1 MKAAVELESA
11 RALAREWPSARRWR
25 MPCKMLAP
33 RSSSPLRLSNRLP
46 RPAVRAARRPSFAP
60 SAASRFRVRQN
71 SAPNAAS
78 LKRDQPATSQIAT
91 HARGGVLPMNG
102 VEWVV
107 EAFGCSPEALQD
119 TQTLRSL
126 FDEIIA
132 EMKLRPVSE
141 TPGHQFPRTGG
152 ITGLCLLAESHLAC
166 HTFPEHGSLCLN
178 LFCCVPRPEWNFE
191 RALQNRF
198 ASQSVTIRRLVRS
211 YEMPREQAASD

>member
-1 MKAAVELESA
+1 
-11 RALAREWPSARRWR
+11 
-25 MPCKMLAP
+25 
-33 RSSSPLRLSNRLP
+33 
-46 RPAVRAARRPSFAP
+46 
-60 SAASRFRVRQN
+60 
-71 SAPNAAS
+71 
-78 LKRDQPATSQIAT
+78 
-91 HARGGVLPMNG
+91 MNG

-107 EAFGCSPEALQD
+107 EAFGCSPEALQS
-119 TQTLRSL
+119 TLTLRSL

-141 TPGHQFPRTGG
+141 TQWHQFPHTGG

-191 RALQNRF
+191 RALRKRF